1 MSKVYIPN
9 QLLQLFDQ
17 SIHILNLA
25 PCINPIFSN
34 IPTTVQNFQ
43 TLFENFALVNMSKL
57 VTKKPNISKIDNF
70 YLLKRTL
77 MWTFYEARN
86 FIFKVDW
93 FMFIKANP
101 LELFENFEPS

>member
-25 PCINPIFSN
+25 SSINLIFSN

-57 VTKKPNISKIDNF
+57 VTKIDNF
-70 YLLKRTL
+70 YLLKRTS

-93 FMFIKANP
+93 FMFIKTNP